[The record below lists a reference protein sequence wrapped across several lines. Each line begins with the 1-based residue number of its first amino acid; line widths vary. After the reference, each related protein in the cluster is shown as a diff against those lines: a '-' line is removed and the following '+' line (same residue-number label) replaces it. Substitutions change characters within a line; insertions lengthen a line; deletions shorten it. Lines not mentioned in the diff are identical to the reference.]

1 MVKTLSQSIRQYKKL
16 SLLSPVFVIG
26 EVIIEMLIPYLVGI
40 LIDNGIMKGNMAYI
54 SKLGLILFVLTIIS
68 LALGASASYVSAHAA
83 AGFAANLRKDMF
95 YHMQDY
101 SFENIDH
108 FSSASLVTR
117 LTTDVNNVQLA
128 YQMLIR
134 IAVRAP
140 MMFIVS
146 IIMSVIISP
155 HLSLIF
161 LVLGPIFTIALGL
174 IIRLAYSYFP
184 KIFRGYD
191 RMNQVVR
198 EMYVVFVKL
207 RLTFKKSHKSKNLR
221 SHQALFTNYSQL
233 LKRLCL

>member
-1 MVKTLSQSIRQYKKL
+1 MSIYLFIYEDRTIEIEGWFYMVKTLSKSIRQYKKL
-16 SLLSPVFVIG
+16 SWLSPLFVIG

-40 LIDNGIMKGNMAYI
+40 LIDNGIMKGDMDYI
-54 SKLGLILFVLTIIS
+54 SKMGLLLFVLTVVS
-68 LALGASASYVSAHAA
+68 LILGASASYVSAHAA

-117 LTTDVNNVQLA
+117 LTTDVNNVQMA

-140 MMFIVS
+140 MMFVVS

-155 HLSLIF
+155 RLSLIF
-161 LVLGPIFTIALGL
+161 LVLGPIFAIALGL
-174 IIRLAYSYFP
+174 IIKISLSIFP
-184 KIFRGYD
+184 
-191 RMNQVVR
+191 
-198 EMYVVFVKL
+198 
-207 RLTFKKSHKSKNLR
+207 
-221 SHQALFTNYSQL
+221 
-233 LKRLCL
+233 